1 LEFYP
6 LTTERWADLEHLFG
20 EKGACG
26 GCWCMWWRSSHSEFI
41 KKKGE
46 KNKNALKEIVN
57 SGQIPGILAYS
68 NEIPIGWC
76 ALSPRE
82 TFTRLKRS
90 KILKQIDDKPVWSIV
105 CFFIKK
111 EYRRKGV
118 SFALLNEALK
128 YIEKQGGTIVEGYP
142 IDPKNKKYADAFA
155 YTGLV
160 STFLKAGFIEII
172 RRSKTRPIMRFDIS
186 KLQE

>member
-6 LTTERWADLEHLFG
+6 LTTERWTDLEKLFG

-26 GCWCMWWRSSHSEFI
+26 GCWCMWWRSSYSEFI

-46 KNKNALKEIVN
+46 KNKNALKEIVD
-57 SGQIPGILAYS
+57 SGKTPGIIAYS
-68 NEIPIGWC
+68 NEIPIGWISV
-76 ALSPRE
+76 SPRE
-82 TFTRLKRS
+82 TYPRLKRS
-90 KILKQIDDKPVWSIV
+90 RILKQIDNESVWSIV

-118 SFALLNEALK
+118 SSALLIAALN
-128 YIEKQGGTIVEGYP
+128 YIKKHGGTIAEGYP

-172 RRSKTRPIMRFDIS
+172 RRSETRPIMRFEIS
-186 KLQE
+186 KLE